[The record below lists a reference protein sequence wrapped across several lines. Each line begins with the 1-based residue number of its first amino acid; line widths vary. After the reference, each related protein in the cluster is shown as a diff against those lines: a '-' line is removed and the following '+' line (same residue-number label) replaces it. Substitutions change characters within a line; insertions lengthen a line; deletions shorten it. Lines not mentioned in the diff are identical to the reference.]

1 MSEPKMSIDAVLAS
15 EEKVENIVV
24 YPITLARYALM
35 ELVASPLVKG
45 GDLTPIALIPTLY
58 IMTQPREKLRG
69 FNSKNIDAF
78 IDNSMDWAEEIS
90 PVALGHLMTRISQ
103 SFKTMLDVAPQVPE
117 AEDVKKKDRD

>member
-15 EEKVENIVV
+15 EEKVGNITV

-35 ELVASPLVKG
+35 ELVGSPFVNG
-45 GDLTPIALIPTLY
+45 GELTPIALIPTLY

-78 IDNSMDWAEEIS
+78 MDNCMEWADEIS
-90 PVALGHLMTRISQ
+90 PSALGQLITRISQ
-103 SFKTMLDVAPQVPE
+103 SFKSMMDVAPQVPE
-117 AEDVKKKDRD
+117 DENVKKKDQD

>member
-1 MSEPKMSIDAVLAS
+1 MSEPKMAIDAVLAS
-15 EEKVENIVV
+15 EEKVENITV

-35 ELVASPLVKG
+35 ELVDSPLVKG

-78 IDNSMDWAEEIS
+78 IDNSMDWAEGIS
-90 PVALGHLMTRISQ
+90 PAALGQLMTRISQ
-103 SFKTMLDVAPQVPE
+103 SFKTILDVAPQVPDD
-117 AEDVKKKDRD
+117 EDVKKKDRD